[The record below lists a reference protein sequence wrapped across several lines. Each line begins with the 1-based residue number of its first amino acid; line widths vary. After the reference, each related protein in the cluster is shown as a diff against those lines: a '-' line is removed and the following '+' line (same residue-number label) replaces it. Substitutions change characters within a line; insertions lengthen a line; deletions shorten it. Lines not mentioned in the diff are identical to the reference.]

1 MMAFFPFI
9 AGIWH
14 LQGIILL
21 PEHGGDDCRLNF
33 RVMLDIDHK
42 LVQQIAKMPT
52 RHSWAVPIMLLP
64 EEQAD
69 REEARILDWIDEK
82 VPELYPE
89 SVQAA
94 RLVRTMWLH
103 LLERRAMAMW
113 ADKYPYK
120 ARYVPVVFGA
130 MDAVEYA
137 AMDVMYV
144 SAQDKE
150 IAREFLERMDS
161 GELKPE
167 IGR

>member
-1 MMAFFPFI
+1 
-9 AGIWH
+9 
-14 LQGIILL
+14 
-21 PEHGGDDCRLNF
+21 
-33 RVMLDIDHK
+33 
-42 LVQQIAKMPT
+42 
-52 RHSWAVPIMLLP
+52 MLLP

-69 REEARILDWIDEK
+69 REEARILDWIDVK
-82 VPELYPE
+82 VQELYPK

-113 ADKYPYK
+113 ADKYPQK